1 MGEGPRDGDGSRTE
15 PMPRRKRN
23 RIVILPVSGGM
34 LELVATRTTAGDALR
49 ERCAVQGK
57 RQASGWA
64 RWPRL
69 LPISECDQLP
79 QRNQHLN
86 GSICRLAHISP
97 SPLPFVAMSS
107 YPYDASLSYSVQCPP
122 TAPLLGYSGAAL
134 AVIFSSIGA
143 AYGTCKSGVGIAG
156 MGVNNPGQVMKALIP
171 VVMAGVIGIYGLI
184 VAVIISTNVEAPSNQ
199 NFQPKY
205 SLFTGAGQ
213 FFAGITIGLSGLAAG
228 VCVGV
233 VGDAGVRGFGQ
244 EPRLF
249 VGKGIER
256 INHLACLLLNPF
268 RRHDFSFDFC

>member
-1 MGEGPRDGDGSRTE
+1 
-15 PMPRRKRN
+15 
-23 RIVILPVSGGM
+23 
-34 LELVATRTTAGDALR
+34 
-49 ERCAVQGK
+49 
-57 RQASGWA
+57 
-64 RWPRL
+64 
-69 LPISECDQLP
+69 
-79 QRNQHLN
+79 
-86 GSICRLAHISP
+86 
-97 SPLPFVAMSS
+97 MS
-107 YPYDASLSYSVQCPP
+107 YDASLSYSVQCPP
-122 TAPLLGYSGAAL
+122 TAPLLGFSGAAL

-213 FFAGITIGLSGLAAG
+213 FFAGVTIGLSGLAAG

-256 INHLACLLLNPF
+256 INHLACSSILFAGMILVLIFAEALALYGLIIALVLSGKANDGKECPLF
-268 RRHDFSFDFC
+268 PGLPL